1 MSIMSIHFLLVS
13 VCVLSLLTTARSFTI
28 GLTQSRFSSI
38 ASSNIRH
45 KTSLFSARPSF
56 NENSMTVDELKS
68 ELEMR
73 GVEFDDCISK
83 NELVDRLIQSRVD
96 GKAKVDILEKFNML
110 DESEVDLN
118 AFDDKEIISQATSRD
133 GNLVGGMYS
142 CIIRS
147 LISVVCCLLLHIHVF

>member
-1 MSIMSIHFLLVS
+1 
-13 VCVLSLLTTARSFTI
+13 
-28 GLTQSRFSSI
+28 
-38 ASSNIRH
+38 
-45 KTSLFSARPSF
+45 
-56 NENSMTVDELKS
+56 MTVDELKS

-142 CIIRS
+142 FLLFPVSFTSYSCI
-147 LISVVCCLLLHIHVF
+147 LIFLPL